1 MIRSMTGY
9 GRAQAVVG
17 TMSITVEIKSV
28 NHRYFEFNSRVPRSY
43 GFLEEKLKSYV
54 GSRVSRGKV
63 ECYVSVEN
71 LEDDEIEILVNHS
84 LAESYLNALK
94 ELAERNELNLR
105 DDLAMS
111 SLARYNDIFTTHKK
125 EADEEKIWNAV
136 KEVASAA
143 VDKFILMR
151 ETEGEKLKNDVL
163 YRADL
168 ILDKVSIIE
177 QRSPETVKE
186 YNDKLLARIN
196 EFLSDVQ
203 VDEQRLLTECAIFAD
218 KVAVAEETVRLRSHI
233 DQLRQFLESSEAVG
247 RKTDFLVQEM
257 NREANTIGS
266 KAQDVTIA
274 RNVIDIKAEI
284 EKIREQIQ
292 NIEWGILMK
301 LINVGFGNAVNAD
314 RVVAIVS
321 TDSAPIKRIISEAKD
336 KRMLIDATQGRK
348 TQAVI
353 IMDSDHVVSTYLKAE
368 TILNRVENI
377 DGTEGTVYGE

>member
-9 GRAQAVVG
+9 GRAQSVID
-17 TMSITVEIKSV
+17 TMSITVELKSV
-28 NHRYFEFNSRVPRSY
+28 NHRYFEFNSRVPRNY

-54 GSRVSRGKV
+54 GSRVTRGKV
-63 ECYVSVEN
+63 ECYVSIEN
-71 LEDDEIEILVNHS
+71 LEDDEVEILVNHS
-84 LAESYLNALK
+84 LAKSYLNALN
-94 ELAERNELNLR
+94 ELADRNELNLR
-105 DDLAMS
+105 DDLAIS
-111 SLARYNDIFTTHKK
+111 SLARYNDIFIIHKN

-136 KEVASAA
+136 KEVVSSA
-143 VDKFILMR
+143 VDKFINMR
-151 ETEGEKLKNDVL
+151 ETEGEKLKNDIL
-163 YRADL
+163 SRADL

-233 DQLRQFLESSEAVG
+233 DQLRQFLDSNDAVG

-292 NIEWGILMK
+292 NIE
-301 LINVGFGNAVNAD
+301 
-314 RVVAIVS
+314 
-321 TDSAPIKRIISEAKD
+321 
-336 KRMLIDATQGRK
+336 
-348 TQAVI
+348 
-353 IMDSDHVVSTYLKAE
+353 
-368 TILNRVENI
+368 
-377 DGTEGTVYGE
+377 